1 MVAVILAVPA
11 WFRAVT
17 TPPLTMAMSA
27 RSLLHV
33 TAWPAASPKK
43 GCFTARV
50 SDLPIARLRDVRLR
64 VMPDT
69 TSSKSSLR
77 VRAPLVTTTVMV
89 VLPGWFPRVT
99 TPVTGAALAAVDA
112 VTVATLGS
120 ELFHST
126 LSMVASSGIS
136 LGVYSQLLPS
146 FLFF

>member
-1 MVAVILAVPA
+1 MKVSVTSDAANVPVAGVAIEPASLILCE
-11 WFRAVT
+11 
-17 TPPLTMAMSA
+17 
-27 RSLLHV
+27 
-33 TAWPAASPKK
+33 
-43 GCFTARV
+43 GG
-50 SDLPIARLRDVRLR
+50 
-64 VMPDT
+64 
-69 TSSKSSLR
+69 

-136 LGVYSQLLPS
+136 LGVYSPRHHEGRP
-146 FLFF
+146 LFG